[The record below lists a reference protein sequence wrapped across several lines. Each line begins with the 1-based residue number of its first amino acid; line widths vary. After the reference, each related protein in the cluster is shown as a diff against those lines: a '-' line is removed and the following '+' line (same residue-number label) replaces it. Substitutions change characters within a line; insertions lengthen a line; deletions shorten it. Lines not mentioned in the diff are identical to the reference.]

1 MKFVRIRPYNKARG
15 QLVRRYVY
23 GGFRFEG
30 DHGWYEVDDEIAE
43 YLEKVLT
50 HPQDPDSKPAFDVSD
65 KEGAE
70 NLARKEYEAANPERK
85 IAEAVAGRQKV
96 SVDDLDAHAKAQTE
110 KAAPEKATEESAP
123 TIPQVAVKEPESEKT
138 AEKVPVS
145 KPATKART
153 AASGKKRRARFTD

>member
-23 GGFRFEG
+23 GGFRLEA
-30 DHGWYEVDDEIAE
+30 DHGWYEVDDEIAD

-50 HPQDPDSKPAFDVSD
+50 FPDDPDSKPVFDVKD

-70 NLARKEYEAANPERK
+70 NLAREEYEAANPERK

-96 SVDDLDAHAKAQTE
+96 TVDDLDSDTKAKAKA
-110 KAAPEKATEESAP
+110 KAASPKGK
-123 TIPQVAVKEPESEKT
+123 KE
-138 AEKVPVS
+138 
-145 KPATKART
+145 KPAKEAGEPKAPEASAKTKT
-153 AASGKKRRARFTD
+153 AASGKSDSKKDSDN